1 MYVFPGQFVFLTDQ
15 YYSDFGDKNIS
26 LGHNPSGSNEKS
38 GRPCFFAFPDPSD
51 LKISWVVPVSSQYQ
65 KYEAIVN
72 QKIRKR
78 GFCNTIILGEL
89 NGHSTAFLI
98 QNMCPVTENYI
109 ASVYLHHGTTPV
121 QIDQRTSWRI
131 MRDAK
136 RILEK
141 TKAGVPNLLY
151 ADVRSIYAELTCQ
164 LHFDAPAQVPLR
176 QEQKHEEQSNADK
189 PLPRMADQLAAAQ
202 AQAAASKEPSGP
214 LNHDRFQPSL

>member
-51 LKISWVVPVSSQYQ
+51 PKISWVVPVSSQYQ

-189 PLPRMADQLAAAQ
+189 PLPRMANQLAAAQ
-202 AQAAASKEPSGP
+202 A
-214 LNHDRFQPSL
+214 

>member
-51 LKISWVVPVSSQYQ
+51 PKISWVVPVSSQYQ

-98 QNMCPVTENYI
+98 QNMCPVTAPYLLPYMDSNLLPVYI
-109 ASVYLHHGTTPV
+109 RDDLAEDVIQNAKSVL
-121 QIDQRTSWRI
+121 RL
-131 MRDAK
+131 
-136 RILEK
+136 LEK
-141 TKAGVPNLLY
+141 YPYIVFPAVQEIYIQLSKQLIAQTVIAEAKQEA
-151 ADVRSIYAELTCQ
+151 ADRLRSITPDPAEG
-164 LHFDAPAQVPLR
+164 R
-176 QEQKHEEQSNADK
+176 
-189 PLPRMADQLAAAQ
+189 R
-202 AQAAASKEPSGP
+202 
-214 LNHDRFQPSL
+214 R

>member
-51 LKISWVVPVSSQYQ
+51 PKISWVVPVSSQYQ

-151 ADVRSIYAELTCQ
+151 ADVRSIYVNAILIVGHSDNEKVYHQHHVPCKIETTLYARRERYGSGDVTLLTNPGSIC
-164 LHFDAPAQVPLR
+164 FR
-176 QEQKHEEQSNADK
+176 
-189 PLPRMADQLAAAQ
+189 
-202 AQAAASKEPSGP
+202 
-214 LNHDRFQPSL
+214 